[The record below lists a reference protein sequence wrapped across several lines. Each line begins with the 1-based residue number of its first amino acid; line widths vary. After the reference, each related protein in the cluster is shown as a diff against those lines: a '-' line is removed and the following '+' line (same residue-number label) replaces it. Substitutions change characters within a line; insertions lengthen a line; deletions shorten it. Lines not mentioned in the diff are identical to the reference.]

1 MYQRLISQFVMD
13 EADILL
19 NDPFKNSVLESLQIL
34 RKINKDLKVVAA
46 GATLPRNGTKQ
57 LVWRITNRSSNC
69 WRST

>member
-34 RKINKDLKVVAA
+34 RKMNKDLKVVAA
-46 GATLPRNGTKQ
+46 GATLPRNG
-57 LVWRITNRSSNC
+57 IN
-69 WRST
+69 

>member
-57 LVWRITNRSSNC
+57 LVLRITNRSSNC